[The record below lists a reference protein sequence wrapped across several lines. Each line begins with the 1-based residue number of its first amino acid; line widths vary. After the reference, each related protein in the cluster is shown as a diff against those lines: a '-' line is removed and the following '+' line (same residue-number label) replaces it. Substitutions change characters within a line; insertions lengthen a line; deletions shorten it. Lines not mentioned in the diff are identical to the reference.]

1 MAEYGVT
8 AQNAQY
14 IQQLG
19 ESEKDKDFERASTT
33 LKIQIDLSDQ
43 QSDLNDLNDLQNVA
57 FPSASLGDSPA
68 HPFL

>member
-1 MAEYGVT
+1 MWFHVVEYGVK

-14 IQQLG
+14 IQQSG

-33 LKIQIDLSDQ
+33 MKIQIDLSDQ
-43 QSDLNDLNDLQNVA
+43 QNVA
-57 FPSASLGDSPA
+57 SPSASLGDSLA

>member
-1 MAEYGVT
+1 MWFHVAEYGVT
-8 AQNAQY
+8 AQNAKY

-19 ESEKDKDFERASTT
+19 KSEKDKDFERASTT
-33 LKIQIDLSDQ
+33 MEIHIEIDLSDHH
-43 QSDLNDLNDLQNVA
+43 NVA